1 MPVPAPQP
9 PVSRALLRDDV
20 YLRVRDAIVDGTLAP
35 GEQLRDQEL
44 AAWLGVS
51 RTPVRE
57 ALLRLQQAGLV
68 TSLPGRS
75 TTVASL
81 DTRAAR
87 DAQAVVAQLHR
98 LAVHDAVGLLTAD
111 DLTRMRAA
119 NERFRAALEAGDA
132 DGALAADDELHGIPV
147 AAAGNA
153 ALAAV
158 LDQLTPVLRRVERL
172 RFSSLSGRGS
182 VALHARLI
190 DLCEAGERDAAAE
203 VSHQTWQTL
212 APLLDTWAARDAQA
226 VVAQLHRLAV
236 HDAVGLLTADDLTRM
251 RAANDRFRAA
261 LEAGDADGALAA
273 DDELHGIPV
282 AAAGNAALAA
292 VLDQFTPVLRRVE
305 RLRFSSLSG
314 RGSVAL
320 HARLIDLCE
329 AGDRDA
335 AAEVSHQTWQTLAP
349 LLDT

>member
-1 MPVPAPQP
+1 MPAPQP

-111 DLTRMRAA
+111 DL
-119 NERFRAALEAGDA
+119 E
-132 DGALAADDELHGIPV
+132 
-147 AAAGNA
+147 
-153 ALAAV
+153 
-158 LDQLTPVLRRVERL
+158 
-172 RFSSLSGRGS
+172 
-182 VALHARLI
+182 
-190 DLCEAGERDAAAE
+190 
-203 VSHQTWQTL
+203 
-212 APLLDTWAARDAQA
+212 
-226 VVAQLHRLAV
+226 
-236 HDAVGLLTADDLTRM
+236 RM

-329 AGDRDA
+329 AGDREA